1 MPMRKEIILRIQSR
15 LLLLLVAV
23 AVSTSI
29 CACQPD
35 TPPPAAPPKVHAD
48 LKAHSDEFKQEVIT
62 VCDGVHVA
70 VGYGLAN
77 ATLLEGE
84 DGVVIVD
91 AMESAEAAI
100 PVKAAFDRISDK
112 PVRAIIYTH
121 FHSDHTGGGRIMA
134 GGDQPAVY
142 SHVDTPVHMSRI
154 ANITRETTYRR
165 AMRQFG
171 TLLPP
176 GGLINAGIGPHL
188 AFDETK
194 TLAILPPDQTY
205 SGERFELDIAG
216 LKLVLIHAPG
226 ETPDQTVI
234 WIPDKKVLLS
244 ADNYYKSFPNLYAI
258 RGTAYRDVR
267 KWVHSLDVMRALGAE
282 YMVPHHSRPV
292 VGAAEIHETLTNYR
306 DAIQFVHDQTI
317 RLMNQGLTAQQ
328 IAERVKLPDHLARQP
343 YLQPYY
349 GTVEWSVRAIFDGYL
364 GWFGGN
370 ATDLFPLPRRE
381 RAVRFAALAG
391 GADKLLEQAKA
402 AMAAGDHQWALELA
416 DQLLL
421 LDADRPAAREIRA
434 NALTAL
440 GETQIA
446 ATARNYYLT
455 QALETQGALSIGN
468 LKATDIDMIHSIPLS
483 AIFEGMAVRLDPAK
497 SADVDALAGF
507 RFPDTGES
515 YSIHVR
521 RGVAEVQPVF
531 PENPD
536 IVVTV
541 DADIWREVA
550 AGVRN
555 PAVALVKD
563 MDKEGGTLN
572 VVRFLNL
579 FKED

>member
-1 MPMRKEIILRIQSR
+1 MLSIKTMPTRKEIILRIQSR

-23 AVSTSI
+23 AVSASI
-29 CACQPD
+29 CSCQPD

-91 AMESAEAAI
+91 TMESAEAAI

-134 GGDQPAVY
+134 GDDRPEVY

-194 TLAILPPDQTY
+194 TLAILPPDKTY

-267 KWVHSLDVMRALGAE
+267 KWVQSLDVMRALGAE
-282 YMVPHHSRPV
+282 HMVPHHSRPV
-292 VGAAEIHETLTNYR
+292 IGAAKIHETLTNYR

-317 RLMNQGLTAQQ
+317 RLMNQGLT
-328 IAERVKLPDHLARQP
+328 R
-343 YLQPYY
+343 
-349 GTVEWSVRAIFDGYL
+349 
-364 GWFGGN
+364 
-370 ATDLFPLPRRE
+370 
-381 RAVRFAALAG
+381 
-391 GADKLLEQAKA
+391 
-402 AMAAGDHQWALELA
+402 
-416 DQLLL
+416 
-421 LDADRPAAREIRA
+421 
-434 NALTAL
+434 
-440 GETQIA
+440 
-446 ATARNYYLT
+446 
-455 QALETQGALSIGN
+455 
-468 LKATDIDMIHSIPLS
+468 S
-483 AIFEGMAVRLDPAK
+483 AICWAV
-497 SADVDALAGF
+497 
-507 RFPDTGES
+507 
-515 YSIHVR
+515 
-521 RGVAEVQPVF
+521 
-531 PENPD
+531 NPWFMKRM
-536 IVVTV
+536 V
-541 DADIWREVA
+541 
-550 AGVRN
+550 
-555 PAVALVKD
+555 
-563 MDKEGGTLN
+563 
-572 VVRFLNL
+572 
-579 FKED
+579 

>member
-1 MPMRKEIILRIQSR
+1 LRIQSR
-15 LLLLLVAV
+15 LLLLLTAV

-91 AMESAEAAI
+91 TMESAEAAI

-112 PVRAIIYTH
+112 PLRAIIYTH

-134 GGDQPAVY
+134 GDDQPEVY

-194 TLAILPPDQTY
+194 TLAILLPDKTY

-234 WIPDKKVLLS
+234 WMPEKKMLLS

-267 KWVHSLDVMRALGAE
+267 KWVQSLDVMRALGAE

-292 VGAAEIHETLTNYR
+292 IGAAKIHETLTNYR

-343 YLQPYY
+343 YLQEYY

-370 ATDLFPLPRRE
+370 ATDLFPLPQQE

-391 GADKLLEQAKA
+391 GEDKLLEQAKA
-402 AMAAGDHQWALELA
+402 ALAAGDHQWALELA

-421 LDADRPAAREIRA
+421 LDPKFASAIDIRA
-434 NALTAL
+434 AALQAL

-455 QALETQGALSIGN
+455 QALETQGKLAIGN
-468 LKATDIDMIHSIPLS
+468 LKATDIDLIHSIPLS

-497 SADVDALAGF
+497 SADVDTLAGF

-541 DADIWREVA
+541 DANIWREVA
-550 AGVRN
+550 AGARN
-555 PAVALVKD
+555 PAVALVRD